1 MAKPHGPRVNFTALP
16 GFIKPTY
23 EMKAKA
29 KAALGIP
36 NHMKLP
42 RCMAKRKMALRH
54 LEGHDA
60 PDHICDDCRC
70 RFVAG
75 YGTSHYGVGYCIVHE
90 HDPRYR
96 GHARRV
102 MEAHKVAIQQGY
114 PDKAYKYA
122 VADPDGY
129 VAEIRKAAEDA
140 RGVTDLRE
148 EIVLVRSELQRMLK
162 EYEGGNF
169 KVRVGS
175 PRDGFEYVQADDME
189 RSKALNALV
198 RSLSRISVD
207 NLRLTEDEMVSKDK
221 LKVWAAGTISIVERM
236 SPDKRFRD
244 EFVEQFAK
252 LFEDVNG

>member
-1 MAKPHGPRVNFTALP
+1 MAKPHGRHMNFTALP

-23 EMKAKA
+23 EMNAKA

-36 NHMKLP
+36 NHIKLP

-129 VAEIRKAAEDA
+129 VEEIRKAAEDA

-175 PRDGFEYVQADDME
+175 ARDGFKYVEADDME

-252 LFEDVNG
+252 LFEDLNG